1 MAHEDEINAHDAKIE
16 AKRDC
21 DVLAEAANVLAKITA
36 HTKLIGLKNSE
47 FTCLRATRYKR
58 GSELAVKNAN

>member
-36 HTKLIGLKNSE
+36 HTKLIGFKSSE
-47 FTCLRATRYKR
+47 FTCLRPTR
-58 GSELAVKNAN
+58 